1 MADTSLDDFIKQKRT
16 SSRGSRGV
24 RGFRRGSRGVRGGRS
39 RTFSSNSSFNRSSSS
54 LSRRGAGAGF
64 KATRARRGGSF
75 SGRGTPQR
83 TPQRTPQ
90 TTNNNNI
97 QLGGPM
103 GTSLIVSNLEF
114 GVNDADIHELFSEF
128 GRLRRYGVHYN
139 AQGSSIGTAEV
150 VFTRASDAM
159 KAIQAYQDVPLDGR
173 PMRLHVAMSSF
184 RITQM
189 PGATSPSP
197 QRGTAARRG
206 GKRARGG
213 RSSRGAGRIMPSAIE
228 LNDELDLYHRKG
240 DKNDTMDQN

>member
-1 MADTSLDDFIKQKRT
+1 MADSSLDDFIKQKRS
-16 SSRGSRGV
+16 SSRGGRGG
-24 RGFRRGSRGVRGGRS
+24 RGFRRGGRGVRAARGGRS
-39 RTFSSNSSFNRSSSS
+39 RTFSSGSTSTSTRYTSS
-54 LSRRGAGAGF
+54 LNRRGAGAGF
-64 KATRARRGGSF
+64 KATRARRSSSF
-75 SGRGTPQR
+75 SGRGAPQSA
-83 TPQRTPQ
+83 
-90 TTNNNNI
+90 NNI

-184 RITQM
+184 RITQL
-189 PGATSPSP
+189 PGGASPAPS
-197 QRGTAARRG
+197 RGGGARRG
-206 GKRARGG
+206 GKRIRGG
-213 RSSRGAGRIMPSAIE
+213 RGSRGGGGNIPSAIE
-228 LNDELDLYHRKG
+228 LNDELDLYHRKS
-240 DKNDTMDQN
+240 DKSDNMEQN

>member
-1 MADTSLDDFIKQKRT
+1 MADTSLDDFIKQKRST
-16 SSRGSRGV
+16 SRASRGG
-24 RGFRRGSRGVRGGRS
+24 RGFRRGARGVRAGRGGRS
-39 RTFSSNSSFNRSSSS
+39 RTFSSSSVSTRYSSS

-64 KATRARRGGSF
+64 KATRARRSSSF
-75 SGRGTPQR
+75 SGRGTPQS
-83 TPQRTPQ
+83 
-90 TTNNNNI
+90 NNNI

-184 RITQM
+184 RITQL
-189 PGATSPSP
+189 PGGTSPVPS
-197 QRGTAARRG
+197 RGGGARRG
-206 GKRARGG
+206 GKRVRGARRSRGG
-213 RSSRGAGRIMPSAIE
+213 GGGGGGSGRIMPSAIE
-228 LNDELDLYHRKG
+228 LNDELDLYHLKSE
-240 DKNDTMDQN
+240 KSDTMEQN